1 MTDSLPRQIRA
12 AGGLVWRRIEPV
24 VETGE
29 PELPSAIKDLEFAL
43 VHRPR
48 YQDWSLPK
56 GKAKK
61 RESAEATAL
70 REVQEE
76 TGLEC
81 ELGEEL
87 LTIHYLTPRGD
98 EKTVRFWS
106 MRVKTD
112 HGFEPNDEVD
122 QLRWVAFDDLPTL
135 CTFSSDLE
143 VVHSMSISG
152 R

>member
-1 MTDSLPRQIRA
+1 MTDSKPRHIRA
-12 AGGLVWRRIEPV
+12 AGGLVWRMVGQGSPQ
-24 VETGE
+24 GE
-29 PELPSAIKDLEFAL
+29 PEPVSSMEDLEFAL

-61 RESAEATAL
+61 RESIQETAL

-87 LTIHYLTPRGD
+87 LPVHYLTPLGD

-106 MRVKTD
+106 MTVKTD

-122 QLRWVAFDDLPTL
+122 ELRWVAFDDLPTL
-135 CTFSSDLE
+135 CTFSSDLD
-143 VVHSMSISG
+143 VVHSMSTSE